1 MRMGRENGA
10 RIAEV
15 AKIVRPAALAA
26 VTFLAIGAPTLHSAP
41 RAAHTLN
48 EPGSFEGTAMPA
60 DTSAL
65 LQTAQRQFNAGNY
78 SAAITTLQSAV
89 TQNPSSGEAYYWLG
103 RTYYEIRDY
112 DNAIAAGEKSIA
124 LDAKNSVYHQWL
136 GRIYG
141 GKADRDRSFSYARK
155 VKKEFQSAVELN
167 PDNLA
172 ARRDLEEYDLQ
183 APWVVGGNKDEA
195 KAQVEAIAA
204 RDPIAG
210 HLARGVYDMDGLKK
224 PDLAEK
230 EYREVLAAKPAKIEP
245 YLEVIAFFQQQNKPA
260 DMETAIQAAA
270 LVAVND
276 PRLGYWRGA
285 ALTLGNSNLAD
296 AEKYL
301 KAYLASTPDRSDW
314 PSHAAAR
321 VWLGRVY
328 EAQGKRSE
336 AAEQYRSALQLDPSD
351 KDAKTRLDKLA
362 KSAH

>member
-1 MRMGRENGA
+1 MRTGQENGA
-10 RIAEV
+10 RIAFM
-15 AKIVRPAALAA
+15 VRTAVLAG
-26 VTFLAIGAPTLHSAP
+26 VSFLAIGAPALRAVP
-41 RAAHTLN
+41 RARLAVN
-48 EPGSFEGTAMPA
+48 EPRSFAASAKPA
-60 DTSAL
+60 DISAL

-78 SAAITTLQSAV
+78 SAAITTLQSTI

-124 LDAKNSVYHQWL
+124 LDPKNSVYHQWL

-155 VKKEFQSAVELN
+155 VKKEFEAAVELN

-195 KAQVEAIAA
+195 KAQVDAINA
-204 RDPIAG
+204 RDPVAG
-210 HLARGVYDMDGLKK
+210 HLARGVYDMDGAKK
-224 PDLAEK
+224 ADLAEK
-230 EYREVLAAKPAKIEP
+230 EYREVLAAKPAKIDD

-260 DMETAIQAAA
+260 DMQTAIEAAT
-270 LVAVND
+270 LVAPND

-285 ALTLGNSNLAD
+285 ALTLAGTNLAD

-301 KAYLASTPDRSDW
+301 KAYLASTSDRSDW